1 MEQPQSEARTRLLV
15 LPLALA
21 CGIFLCY
28 QAARLWLADH
38 RIHSS
43 KLELIERGA
52 ALEPGNAE
60 AWDILGRHRQLDF
73 TNADP
78 SQALAN
84 YQRAIQDDPL
94 SANYWMNLAGAYEA
108 VGDRETRARGVCA
121 RPLRLSAVR
130 RGRMELRKFSAAA
143 GSRRRRVRR
152 NSRGSAIGPGV
163 PDACRFREC
172 GAQVTM

>member
-1 MEQPQSEARTRLLV
+1 MEQTLSEARTRLLI

-38 RIHSS
+38 RIHSI
-43 KLELIERGA
+43 KLEVIERGA

-73 TNADP
+73 ANADP

-84 YQRAIQDDPL
+84 YQRAIQDNPL

-108 VGDRETRARGVCA
+108 NGDINRRAR
-121 RPLRLSAVR
+121 S
-130 RGRMELRKFSAAA
+130 
-143 GSRRRRVRR
+143 
-152 NSRGSAIGPGV
+152 I
-163 PDACRFREC
+163 
-172 GAQVTM
+172 